1 MATRKPRKKKA
12 EPASRG
18 LGARELEAGKGGKDV
33 EELRE
38 RIEGGGGT
46 VIGTFRDPLGG
57 AWLALAALPIEC
69 VAPTPFQRDL
79 SDSHVKRLSEA
90 VEQVG
95 VFLDPI
101 IAVPTDRGEDGVRF
115 WIPNGYHRYSAL
127 KGLGAKS
134 ITALVSVDEKLAYR
148 ILALNTE
155 KAHNVKERCLEAVR
169 MARGLAEIDPK
180 AKESGYGVEL
190 QDASLVTLG
199 FAYEEKP
206 RFAGGAYAPAL
217 KASEGFLDQPI
228 AKALE
233 TRKERAGRL
242 LKIDERV
249 GEIMEQLK
257 SRGFESP
264 YLRNFVV
271 ARIRPF
277 RVPGKEPL
285 DPEALLDHMEK
296 AAAKFN
302 LERIK
307 TEDVAKTAGAPEE

>member
-1 MATRKPRKKKA
+1 MATRKPRRKKA
-12 EPASRG
+12 EPSSRG
-18 LGARELEAGKGGKDV
+18 LGARELEAGAGGKDV
-33 EELRE
+33 EALRARVE
-38 RIEGGGGT
+38 EGGGV

-79 SDSHVKRLSEA
+79 SDAHVKRLAEA

-101 IAVPTDRGEDGVRF
+101 IAVPTDRGEEAVRF

-127 KGLGAKS
+127 KMLGAKT

-217 KASEGFLDQPI
+217 KASEAFLDQPI

-233 TRKERAGRL
+233 TRQKRAARL
-242 LKIDERV
+242 LAIDERV
-249 GEIMEQLK
+249 SEIIEKLRAK
-257 SRGFESP
+257 GFESP

-277 RVPGKEPL
+277 RPRGKDAP
-285 DPEALLDHMEK
+285 DVEALLDHMES

-302 LERIK
+302 LERVK
-307 TEDVAKTAGAPEE
+307 GEDLAKTAGAAEE